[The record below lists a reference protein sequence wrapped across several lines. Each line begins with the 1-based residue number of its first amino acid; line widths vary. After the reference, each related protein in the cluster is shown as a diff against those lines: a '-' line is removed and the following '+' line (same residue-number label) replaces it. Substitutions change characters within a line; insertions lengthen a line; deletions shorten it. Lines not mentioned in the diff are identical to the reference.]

1 MPRNGWPSDEDS
13 KPGSNACRTV
23 PCSGSRAP
31 PGCTPAGRRSLHAC
45 GPSARTHCA
54 LSTQSGPSFA
64 LSRELAVFRGV
75 FPRHPSRLPRALRS
89 HRRKRGARLGTA
101 ATRWHLAWGGVPVAA
116 RDTPCAFM
124 PRVPRGQSPAV
135 LALLFFVRGRPGH
148 REVLSSTPGL
158 PPPDARSS
166 HLSPV
171 VTSKDASRPCQMGTG
186 GSVTPGRAP
195 RVQTEV
201 CSGHSHVPRSPCRS
215 QMLCGLGLLP
225 SSLLHD
231 FELYQLPPLQGQGAE
246 RH

>member
-1 MPRNGWPSDEDS
+1 MKIPNLAAMPVARFPA
-13 KPGSNACRTV
+13 PGAG
-23 PCSGSRAP
+23 PPQAAP
-31 PGCTPAGRRSLHAC
+31 LPGT
-45 GPSARTHCA
+45 GPSMPVDRLRAHTVH
-54 LSTQSGPSFA
+54 
-64 LSRELAVFRGV
+64 LAHRPLICSLPGTCSLQGSL
-75 FPRHPSRLPRALRS
+75 PQTPLPRLPRALRS

-116 RDTPCAFM
+116 RDTPCAFT

>member
-31 PGCTPAGRRSLHAC
+31 PGRTPAGRRSLHAR
-45 GPSARTHCA
+45 GPSARAHCA

-64 LSRELAVFRGV
+64 LSRELAVFRRV
-75 FPRHPSRLPRALRS
+75 FPRHPSPGSPAPSGLTEGSEA
-89 HRRKRGARLGTA
+89 
-101 ATRWHLAWGGVPVAA
+101 LAWAPPPHAGISRGGGVPVAA
-116 RDTPCAFM
+116 RDTPCAFT
-124 PRVPRGQSPAV
+124 PCVPRGQSPAV

-186 GSVTPGRAP
+186 GSVTPG
-195 RVQTEV
+195 
-201 CSGHSHVPRSPCRS
+201 
-215 QMLCGLGLLP
+215 
-225 SSLLHD
+225 
-231 FELYQLPPLQGQGAE
+231 
-246 RH
+246 

>member
-1 MPRNGWPSDEDS
+1 MKIPNLAAMPVARFPAPGAGPPQAAPLPGAGPSMPVDRLRAHTVHLAHS
-13 KPGSNACRTV
+13 QAPHLLSPGNLQS
-23 PCSGSRAP
+23 SGESSPDTPPQAP
-31 PGCTPAGRRSLHAC
+31 PRPQVSQKEARRSP
-45 GPSARTHCA
+45 G
-54 LSTQSGPSFA
+54 
-64 LSRELAVFRGV
+64 
-75 FPRHPSRLPRALRS
+75 
-89 HRRKRGARLGTA
+89 HRRHT
-101 ATRWHLAWGGVPVAA
+101 LASRVGGGVPVAA
-116 RDTPCAFM
+116 RDTPCAFT